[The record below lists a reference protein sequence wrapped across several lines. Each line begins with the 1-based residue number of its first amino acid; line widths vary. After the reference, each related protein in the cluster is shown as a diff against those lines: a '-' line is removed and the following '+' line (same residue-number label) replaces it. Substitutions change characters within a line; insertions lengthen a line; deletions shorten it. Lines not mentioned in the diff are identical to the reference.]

1 MGICTLIFDET
12 RAIRSFLINMQRIM
26 HYHMQIRHV
35 LHNVTRSKIAY
46 IIEESI
52 PVFKG
57 LIYVVAELIELN
69 LFDIQHIR
77 ALNTGISTLAIWMV
91 YKITRILT

>member
-1 MGICTLIFDET
+1 
-12 RAIRSFLINMQRIM
+12 
-26 HYHMQIRHV
+26 MQIRHV

-57 LIYVVAELIELN
+57 LIYVVAELIELT